1 MSIYN
6 TVSNL
11 LVRDYEVVRRLT
23 DSTIEDISMIIMEE
37 LKGYENEECTEQFIY
52 EVAGEVIA
60 TLISR
65 GRRYYE
71 RNID

>member
-6 TVSNL
+6 TVSNV
-11 LVRDYEVVRRLT
+11 LVRDYEVARRLT
-23 DSTIEDISMIIMEE
+23 DSNIENISMIIMEE
-37 LKGYENEECTEQFIY
+37 LRGYENEECTEQFIY

-60 TLISR
+60 TLIS
-65 GRRYYE
+65 GGIKYE

>member
-1 MSIYN
+1 MSIYS
-6 TVSNL
+6 TVSNV

-23 DSTIEDISMIIMEE
+23 DESIEEISMIIMEE
-37 LKGYENEECTEQFIY
+37 LKGYEKCTEQFIY

-71 RNID
+71 RNTD